1 MSERETTP
9 RSPEEAATAGAS
21 TPWYWALLGVIV
33 VVALAAV
40 TRTLEN
46 VVPTA
51 AEGTG
56 FAGVAKAI
64 EYPVYAIILGLLVN
78 ALLSAIG
85 VRDRL
90 AGGFRTEFFIKTGLV
105 LLGSTVLFD
114 VIVKAAGPAIIQA
127 LILVTSVFLF
137 TWWLGG
143 RFGLD
148 DRLRALLASSVSI
161 CGVSAAIAAAG
172 AVQARREQLAYT
184 ASLVILF
191 AVPSIF
197 LLPWLVGLIGL
208 NDAQAGAWIGGNIDT
223 TAAVAASGA
232 IVGEGALQIASIVK
246 STQNV
251 LMGVAAVALTAYFAF
266 RVAPAQGEAAQDRPS
281 WLRTLWDRFPKFV
294 LGFLAASVAATIW
307 ANVAGEAG
315 QAGLDTAK
323 ALRDWFL
330 IAAFT
335 SIGLE
340 FKVGSLREAGWRPI
354 GVFALA
360 TVFNLVAGLIL
371 ASLLFRGF
379 TL

>member
-1 MSERETTP
+1 MSESETAP
-9 RSPEEAATAGAS
+9 REAAGAAVPDAPRH
-21 TPWYWALLGVIV
+21 PWYWALLGVGV

-40 TRTLEN
+40 TRTLETA
-46 VVPTA
+46 VPEA

-56 FAGVAKAI
+56 LAGVAKAV
-64 EYPVYAIILGLLVN
+64 EYPVYAVVLGLLGN
-78 ALLSAIG
+78 ALLTATG
-85 VRDRL
+85 LRDRL

-114 VIVKAAGPAIIQA
+114 VIVKAAGPAVLQA
-127 LILVTSVFLF
+127 LVLVASVFLF

-191 AVPSIF
+191 ALPSIF
-197 LLPWLVGLIGL
+197 LLPWLVELLGL

-266 RVAPAQGEAAQDRPS
+266 RVAPAQGGAAQARPS
-281 WLRTLWDRFPKFV
+281 WARTLWDRFPKFV
-294 LGFLAASVAATIW
+294 LGFLVASVVATVW
-307 ANVAGEAG
+307 
-315 QAGLDTAK
+315 AGLDTAK

-340 FKVGSLREAGWRPI
+340 FRVGSLREAGWRPI
-354 GVFALA
+354 GVFAVA
-360 TVFNLVAGLIL
+360 TVFNLVVGLVL
-371 ASLLFRGF
+371 AVLLFRGF